1 MIGFGKV
8 LYIARKDVVY
18 SLKDR
23 STLAWL
29 VLMPGLFFYFIGTAT
44 GGFGGSGGDAP
55 DNIALKVPAD
65 AGFLADQLALR
76 LSDSGFKVVTFAA
89 DKLDVPV
96 SGGAADVGFDG
107 YCRTLS
113 VPDHLTQ
120 SVQEGNGAKLNYAT
134 CTNELNA
141 RFDQVRIQ
149 RAVFTTLADIVAAGA
164 AGELTEEQI
173 AALNDS
179 ERALTLEVRPAGKK
193 RKIPIGF
200 QQAVPGTMVMF
211 TLLVL
216 LTSGAIT
223 LLLER
228 KRGVLR
234 RLASA
239 PIARGEIV
247 LGKWLGKMVLA
258 IVQIAIA
265 MLMGTLL
272 FKVHWQPD
280 LPMILALL
288 LAWAGVCTSVALLL
302 GSVGNTEGQVAGI
315 GVLSSMLLGGLG
327 GCWWPIE
334 IAPAWMQQLA
344 GFLPTGWTMNGLHRL
359 MSFEA
364 GAASVLTELVLLVIT
379 TIVVGVLATRSFRY
393 E

>member
-1 MIGFGKV
+1 MAVAI
-8 LYIARKDVVY
+8 
-18 SLKDR
+18 
-23 STLAWL
+23 
-29 VLMPGLFFYFIGTAT
+29 
-44 GGFGGSGGDAP
+44 AP

-65 AGFLADQLALR
+65 AGFLADQLAVR
-76 LSDSGFKVVTFAA
+76 LSDSGFNVVTFAA
-89 DKLDVPV
+89 DSLEAPV
-96 SGGAADVGFDG
+96 SGGTADIGFDR
-107 YCRTLS
+107 YCRSLT
-113 VPDHLTQ
+113 VPAGLTG
-120 SVQEGNGAKLNYAT
+120 SVQDGEGAKLEYAT
-134 CTNELNA
+134 CSDELNA
-141 RFDQVRIQ
+141 QFDKVRVQ
-149 RAVFTTLADIVAAGA
+149 RAVYTTLADVIAAGA
-164 AGELTEEQI
+164 GGGLSEQTI
-173 AALNDS
+173 AELNDIQ
-179 ERALTLEVRPAGKK
+179 RAMTLKVRPAGKK
-193 RKIPIGF
+193 REIPSGF
-200 QQAVPGTMVMF
+200 EQAVPGTMVMF

-239 PIARGEIV
+239 PFSRGDIV

-272 FKVHWQPD
+272 FSVHWQPD
-280 LPMILALL
+280 MPMIIVLL
-288 LAWAGVCTSVALLL
+288 LAWAGVCTSLALLL

-334 IAPAWMQQLA
+334 VAPAWMQQLA

-364 GAASVLTELVLLVIT
+364 GAASVLTELMLLVIAA
-379 TIVVGVLATRSFRY
+379 VAVGVLATRRFRY